1 MTRTIKRFI
10 CDTLFEDGKRYL
22 RKGETEV
29 WIKDTTV
36 AGFYIREKP
45 KGSRIFFLRWRTKA
59 GGNRTFTIG
68 MFGSDMNCQQ
78 ARTIAMAHRLAIRKG
93 DDPGAELRKKKAETR
108 TVEEAIK
115 EFFELRAI
123 PGVNE
128 SSTIKEYR
136 RLLAKVVP
144 TLGKCRVGDLNF
156 AQAQTLHSSL
166 RDTPREANNVL
177 TVLRIL
183 TNWCKRMGYREARLP
198 AITDGLVWFPENE
211 RKRPIP
217 GSELQ
222 RFLSAL
228 NHRHEAGEMPDN
240 AYYVIWL
247 MVLTGARLGQIL
259 KLPWSQVEFENE
271 ILYLKPKNRR
281 AKGRSAPKEDSRRL
295 TGLVLSIMKTLHDGR
310 DPENPW
316 VFPADSK
323 AGYLTT
329 IQRQWRLLIEEA
341 RVKNLWRHDM
351 RHHYGTEAMELGIQP
366 KVVSTMIGHSQVRTT
381 TDRYQHP
388 RPVVLQR
395 AQDKMS
401 RRIVQK
407 GGETPSMTLMD
418 EPPKPKKAKKPKKEK
433 SEERSR
439 PPDELEL
446 NAEALK
452 EEVHRIR
459 KARKSIQDKVP
470 D

>member
-10 CDTLFEDGKRYL
+10 CDTLFEDGKKYL
-22 RKGETEV
+22 KKGETEV
-29 WIKDTTV
+29 WIKDTSV

-45 KGSRIFFLRWRTKA
+45 KGSRIFFLRWRTKVE
-59 GGNRTFTIG
+59 GNRTLTIG
-68 MFGSDMNCQQ
+68 MFGSEMNCQQ
-78 ARTIAMAHRLAIRKG
+78 ARTIAMAHRVAIRKG
-93 DDPGAELRKKKAETR
+93 EDPSAELRKKKAKTR
-108 TVEEAIK
+108 TVEEAI
-115 EFFELRAI
+115 EEYFELRAI
-123 PGVNE
+123 PGINE

-144 TLGKCRVGDLNF
+144 TLGKCRIGDLDF

-183 TNWCKRMGYREARLP
+183 TNWCKRMGYRDMRLP

-211 RKRPIP
+211 RKRPISE
-217 GSELQ
+217 SELQ

-228 NHRHEAGEMPDN
+228 NRRHEAGEMPDN
-240 AYYVIWL
+240 AYYAIWL

-259 KLPWSQVEFENE
+259 KLPWRQVEFENE

-281 AKGRSAPKEDSRRL
+281 ARGRSAPKEDSRRL
-295 TGLVLSIMKTLHDGR
+295 TGLLLGIIKTLHQGR

-316 VFPADSK
+316 VFPADSE
-323 AGYLTT
+323 AGHLTT
-329 IQRQWRLLIEEA
+329 IQRQWQLLIEEA
-341 RVKNLWRHDM
+341 KVENLWRHDM

-366 KVVSTMIGHSQVRTT
+366 KIVSTMIGHSQVRTT

-388 RPVVLQR
+388 RPVVLKR

-418 EPPKPKKAKKPKKEK
+418 APAKPKKAKGPKKEK
-433 SEERSR
+433 PVELHTV
-439 PPDELEL
+439 PDSLEL
-446 NAEALK
+446 NVEALK
-452 EEVHRIR
+452 EEVRRIR
-459 KARKSIQDKVP
+459 RRKSPTPPNK
-470 D
+470 

>member
-1 MTRTIKRFI
+1 MLRTIKRFI

-22 RKGETEV
+22 RKGEAEV
-29 WIKDTTV
+29 WIKDTDV

-45 KGSRIFFLRWRTKA
+45 NGSRIFFLRWRTKLE
-59 GGNRTFTIG
+59 GNHTFTIG

-93 DDPGAELRKKKAETR
+93 EDPGAELRKKKAETR

-115 EFFELRAI
+115 EFFALRAI
-123 PGVNE
+123 PGINE

-166 RDTPREANNVL
+166 RETPREANNVL
-177 TVLRIL
+177 TILRIF
-183 TNWCKRMGYREARLP
+183 TNWCKRMGYRDARLP
-198 AITDGLVWFPENE
+198 AITDGLVWFTENE
-211 RKRPIP
+211 RKRSIP

-228 NHRHEAGEMPDN
+228 NRRHEAGEMPDN

-247 MVLTGARLGQIL
+247 MILTGARLGQIL
-259 KLPWSQVEFENE
+259 KLPWGQVEFDSE
-271 ILYLKPKNRR
+271 ILYFKPKNRR

-295 TGLVLSIMKTLHDGR
+295 TGIVLNIMKTLHDGR
-310 DPENPW
+310 DPKNPW
-316 VFPADSK
+316 VFPADSES
-323 AGYLTT
+323 GHLTT
-329 IQRQWRLLIEEA
+329 VQRQWKLLLEEA
-341 RVKNLWRHDM
+341 EVENLWRHDM

-388 RPVVLQR
+388 RTVVLQR
-395 AQDKMS
+395 AQNKMS

-418 EPPKPKKAKKPKKEK
+418 EPPKPKKAKEPKKQETVA
-433 SEERSR
+433 
-439 PPDELEL
+439 PLPAPDGLEL
-446 NAEALK
+446 NTEALK
-452 EEVHRIR
+452 EEARRIR
-459 KARKSIQDKVP
+459 KARKIG
-470 D
+470 